1 VHFTITH
8 EIGHIYQYR
17 WMPDTA
23 LTDWQTYAEMRG
35 IADRGVYNAAAA
47 HMNRPH
53 EVFAEDFRFLFGGRL
68 SNASGTLENPDLAV
82 PTAVAG
88 LEEFVLGL
96 RESRRAAAARLFP
109 VPNPF
114 NPSTEIRVQFEE
126 QRPRDVRVGVF
137 DAHGRLVRRLW
148 SGLISAREMRL
159 PWDGRGD
166 EGTPAG
172 TGVYFAR
179 LEYDGTSTTAKLLLV
194 K

>member
-1 VHFTITH
+1 
-8 EIGHIYQYR
+8 
-17 WMPDTA
+17 M
-23 LTDWQTYAEMRG
+23 
-35 IADRGVYNAAAA
+35 
-47 HMNRPH
+47 
-53 EVFAEDFRFLFGGRL
+53 
-68 SNASGTLENPDLAV
+68 

-88 LEEFVLGL
+88 LEEFLLEL
-96 RESRRAAAARLFP
+96 RGSRRAAARLLS

-126 QRPRDVRVGVF
+126 ERSRDVRVRVF

-148 SGLISAREMRL
+148 SGLVSARELRL

-179 LEYDGTSTTAKLLLV
+179 LDYDGTSTTAKLLLV